1 MSNEHGHEHTDT
13 DPVEEIAERRR
24 RAADIGT
31 TGRERDSSYTV
42 NPGFAAREG
51 TSADPAEVEVD
62 YVEEPGVGG
71 VSQDAQDVHT
81 SSSPSDEPRP

>member
-1 MSNEHGHEHTDT
+1 MSNEHGQEHTDT
-13 DPVEEIAERRR
+13 DPVEEISERRR
-24 RAADIGT
+24 RAADTGT
-31 TGRERDSSYTV
+31 PGRERDSSYTD

-62 YVEEPGVGG
+62 YVEEPGVAG
-71 VSQDAQDVHT
+71 VSQDAEDARA